1 MKTRC
6 SQTLKKKKKFWP
18 FLWVTLFSWSL
29 PCSCCLQPHR
39 LQFAR
44 FLCPWHFPGK
54 NTGVSCHF
62 FLQGIFLTLE
72 SNPGL
77 LHCRQI
83 LYPLSYTGSPR
94 NMGKYQRISD
104 PHLTLTLYAAPSNKL
119 PLLPPPNVYPNFL
132 FWNVQGQGTTQ
143 NINTRCPLWP

>member
-1 MKTRC
+1 MRTHDLK
-6 SQTLKKKKKFWP
+6 QHKILTL
-18 FLWVTLFSWSL
+18 LLLFSHSVV
-29 PCSCCLQPHR
+29 SKTLQPHGLYPTR
-39 LQFAR
+39 L
-44 FLCPWHFPGK
+44 LYPWDSPGK
-54 NTGVSCHF
+54 NTGVSCRF

-132 FWNVQGQGTTQ
+132 F
-143 NINTRCPLWP
+143 